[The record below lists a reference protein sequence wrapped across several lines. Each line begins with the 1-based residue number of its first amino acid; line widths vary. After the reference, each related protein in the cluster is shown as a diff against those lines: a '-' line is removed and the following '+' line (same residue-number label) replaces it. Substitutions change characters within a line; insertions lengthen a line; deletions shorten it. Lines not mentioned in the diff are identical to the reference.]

1 MKCLLQSLRILVPRH
16 VKLESKS
23 VTTMFFENL
32 LPILKKHANI
42 HIIWL
47 VYQPNRINPSQRKS
61 DDETIIDIRDYKNAV
76 EVIQKEKPDLIY
88 ADSSWNFIDY
98 ALSSAAKFFNIPV
111 FCMVYS
117 DIVIQKNKKDI
128 FKSNISR
135 FFQKSVPTDT
145 EIDTKK
151 FMKRGRFYIYKYLF
165 LLKTKFAI
173 KSERIHTILK
183 LWKFIFSDTNSN
195 VFANDTIQFLENEDL
210 LNKRLNLGFN
220 KSNLIVTGNPIYDMH
235 FHKIT
240 NQKNTDTKNNII
252 RVLFVPSTLYEHG
265 FWTRDQ
271 RDFAVKETVRQITNS
286 GKNMALTVKIHPSS
300 SILSD
305 YESLVH
311 SIDSS
316 VPVYQKGFIQDL
328 LNDFDIILT
337 FQSSTTEVYA
347 MLANKPIVLCNY
359 FDLQG
364 DVFLDRDL
372 VINCTDPS
380 SLTTC
385 IITALSFNSVSVQ
398 KRDSFIK
405 EFMFKWDG
413 RAGER
418 ISSKLLELFE
428 KKMLNQ

>member
-1 MKCLLQSLRILVPRH
+1 MTILD
-16 VKLESKS
+16 
-23 VTTMFFENL
+23 
-32 LPILKKHANI
+32 I
-42 HIIWL
+42 H
-47 VYQPNRINPSQRKS
+47 
-61 DDETIIDIRDYKNAV
+61 DYKNAV

-88 ADSSWNFIDY
+88 GGGSWNFIDY

-117 DIVIQKNKKDI
+117 EIAIQKNKKDI

-165 LLKTKFAI
+165 LLRTKFAI
-173 KSERIHTILK
+173 KSERIHTIFK
-183 LWKFIFSDTNSN
+183 IWKFIFSDMNSN
-195 VFANDTIQFLENEDL
+195 VFANDTLHFLENENL
-210 LNKRLNLGFN
+210 LNQKINLGFN
-220 KSNLIVTGNPIYDMH
+220 KSNLFVTGNPIYDMS

-240 NQKNTDTKNNII
+240 NQKNIDTKNNIV

-271 RDFAVKETVRQITNS
+271 RDFAVKETVRQIINYEKMT
-286 GKNMALTVKIHPSS
+286 LTVKIHPSS

-311 SIDSS
+311 SIDTSIL
-316 VPVYQKGFIQDL
+316 VYQKGFIQDL
-328 LNDFDIILT
+328 LNNFDVILT

-347 MLANKPIVLCNY
+347 MLADKPIVICNY

-364 DVFLDRDL
+364 DAFLERGLAVD
-372 VINCTDPS
+372 CKEPS
-380 SLTTC
+380 SLLAS
-385 IITALSFNSVSVQ
+385 INLALINNLATVQ
-398 KRDSFIK
+398 KREDFIR
-405 EFMFKWDG
+405 ESMFKWDG
-413 RAGER
+413 RSAER
-418 ISSKLLELFE
+418 ICNKLIELYE
-428 KKMLNQ
+428 KKSKSIN